1 MDTNVNV
8 GIGDVRVGT
17 YPMILETRGLGSCV
31 GVTMYDPT
39 KKIGGLAHLMLP
51 NSNPDETLTDLT
63 KLRYANYALPFMVGK
78 MIFMGC
84 SKENIVG
91 KLVGGASMFRKKS
104 PTLDIGKKNIEAVKQ
119 FFHENSLSIVSEHIE
134 GVVGRSLFFDLNS
147 GKVIIK
153 IYGKDRQE
161 FEI

>member
-1 MDTNVNV
+1 
-8 GIGDVRVGT
+8 
-17 YPMILETRGLGSCV
+17 
-31 GVTMYDPT
+31 
-39 KKIGGLAHLMLP
+39 
-51 NSNPDETLTDLT
+51 
-63 KLRYANYALPFMVGK
+63 
-78 MIFMGC
+78 
-84 SKENIVG
+84 
-91 KLVGGASMFRKKS
+91 MFRKKS